1 MPKSENKK
9 LGRSFDTMSNGA
21 VLPKLPAKTMEKE
34 VKKSLDKQS
43 PRHNLMVGRKSTCKI
58 DFDKRS
64 AR

>member
-34 VKKSLDKQS
+34 VKKSLDKAVTKTQL
-43 PRHNLMVGRKSTCKI
+43 NGWKKKYL
-58 DFDKRS
+58 
-64 AR
+64 

>member
-1 MPKSENKK
+1 MPRSENKK
-9 LGRSFDTMSNGA
+9 LGRSFDTMPNGA

-34 VKKSLDKQS
+34 VKKSLDRAVAKTQL
-43 PRHNLMVGRKSTCKI
+43 NGCKI